1 MLQALKLA
9 DQFKHQA
16 VLLSKQGAH
25 LTHLRTS
32 AEELRQEAAALTA
45 EKKELQVSPKWVF
58 QKG

>member
-1 MLQALKLA
+1 LQALKLA

-32 AEELRQEAAALTA
+32 AEELRQEVAALTA
-45 EKKELQVSPKWVF
+45 EKKELQVSPK
-58 QKG
+58 